1 MSYLIF
7 GIVVMLVTW
16 FIDREELNKYKKEII
31 RINNIRTELENII
44 IELNGELIT
53 QKAMREGKN

>member
-7 GIVVMLVTW
+7 GIVVMLMTW
-16 FIDREELNKYKKEII
+16 WIVESSNHK
-31 RINNIRTELENII
+31 II
-44 IELNGELIT
+44 IKKNIEIDNLIERNNFLSSELIT